1 MPMPFEHDLETSRA
15 TEQALRRGCSG
26 AQSDFR
32 SRKRSWRTIEPG
44 GAHTQGEPI
53 QPSDHP
59 LPWDIEGFDFDRVG
73 KDACEKSV
81 QRAAIIPIGIAMM
94 GNGSRIILSV
104 HVLMML
110 VRSDGRLKA
119 RRSGQR
125 RRHYPRELSDQKQAN
140 QHADKASYGS

>member
-1 MPMPFEHDLETSRA
+1 
-15 TEQALRRGCSG
+15 
-26 AQSDFR
+26 
-32 SRKRSWRTIEPG
+32 
-44 GAHTQGEPI
+44 
-53 QPSDHP
+53 
-59 LPWDIEGFDFDRVG
+59 
-73 KDACEKSV
+73 
-81 QRAAIIPIGIAMM
+81 MM